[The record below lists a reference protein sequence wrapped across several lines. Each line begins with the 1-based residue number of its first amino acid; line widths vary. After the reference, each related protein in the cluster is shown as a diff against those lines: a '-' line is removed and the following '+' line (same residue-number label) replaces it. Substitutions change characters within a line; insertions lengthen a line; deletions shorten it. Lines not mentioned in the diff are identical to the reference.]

1 MKVKTI
7 SILLVVT
14 LAALVCLHLDNFN
27 LSNST
32 AEASWGRAEY
42 PVRTYGEA
50 PTMTITVDGLAIR
63 LFERK
68 IIECTPWRYNDE
80 GIRLGIS
87 TEELFDCVYE
97 SLSEKAKEKY
107 DRDEAYAMTD
117 IALDNLGEDRVI
129 EYEDEQWRLHYT
141 NEYPMKHWTDLL
153 QPSK

>member
-1 MKVKTI
+1 MKAKTI
-7 SILLVVT
+7 SILLVVM
-14 LAALVCLHLDNFN
+14 LAALVCLHLDDFDP
-27 LSNST
+27 SNST
-32 AEASWGRAEY
+32 AEASWGRDEY
-42 PVRTYGEA
+42 YGRTYGEA

-68 IIECTPWRYNDE
+68 IRECTPWGYDE
-80 GIRLGIS
+80 GVRLGIP

-107 DRDEAYAMTD
+107 DRDEAYAMID

-141 NEYPMKHWTDLL
+141 SEYPMKHWTDLY